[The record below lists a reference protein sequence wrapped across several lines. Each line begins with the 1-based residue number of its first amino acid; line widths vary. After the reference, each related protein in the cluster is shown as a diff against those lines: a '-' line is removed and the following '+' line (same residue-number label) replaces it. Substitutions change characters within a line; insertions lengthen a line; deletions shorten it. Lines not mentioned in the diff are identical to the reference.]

1 MLFSTRELSKSYGP
15 FIALR
20 DLSIDV
26 EEGAVGLLGPNGA
39 GKSTLLRILLGL
51 IIPSS
56 GDYTILDSDSSAP
69 FLLDRVGYMPEHE
82 CLNPNFS
89 AVGFVSYMAQL
100 AGLPPDTAMERTHD
114 VLDYVG
120 LEDERYREIESYSSG
135 MKQRVKLAQAL
146 VHDPDVVFFDE
157 PTNGMDPSGREEIL
171 DLLRDITSM
180 GKSILLSSHLLPDVE
195 YVCDEVVI
203 LNNGELLA
211 QGNIKKLLGSKE
223 LKVRIRGDKSVFI
236 KKLEKEGCKIS
247 VKGEEIQIE
256 EEEASKKIFKIAA
269 QEDIQIR
276 YMGYRSR
283 SLEELFLE
291 LVEGESG
298 YQH

>member
-1 MLFSTRELSKSYGP
+1 MLFSTRGLSKSYGP

-20 DLSIDV
+20 NLSIDV

-51 IIPSS
+51 ITLSS

-69 FLLDRVGYMPEHE
+69 FLLDRAGYMPEHE

-114 VLDYVG
+114 ALDYVG

-223 LKVRIRGDKSVFI
+223 LKVRIRGDKSLFI

-247 VKGEEIQIE
+247 VKGEEIQI
-256 EEEASKKIFKIAA
+256 EEASKKIFKIAA

-291 LVEGESG
+291 LVEEESG

>member
-39 GKSTLLRILLGL
+39 GKSTLLRILLEL
-51 IIPSS
+51 ITPSS
-56 GDYTILDSDSSAP
+56 GEYTILDSDGSAP

-223 LKVRIRGDKSVFI
+223 LKVRIRGDKSLFI

>member
-56 GDYTILDSDSSAP
+56 GDYTILDSDSSTP

-114 VLDYVG
+114 VLGYVG

-203 LNNGELLA
+203 LNNGELLT

-291 LVEGESG
+291 LVEEESG